1 MKEKDLLGE
10 VDIPDNVFYGINTVR
25 AVENFR
31 ISGLRPDRDLIE
43 SLLLIKKCSAY
54 ANYMLKNLEEDKYMA
69 IVNSID
75 YIIKNFNMDY
85 FPLDPY
91 QAGAGT
97 STNMNV
103 NEVISKVSLKI
114 FNMKIDPND
123 DVNRSQSSNDVYP
136 SAVRLAI
143 IKKYDNLK
151 KSIESLIESFEKKI
165 EEYGNVVKVGR
176 THLMDAAPISFGQE
190 FSGYVN
196 SLKSD
201 LKRIENSLEFIS
213 RLNIGGTAVGTGL
226 NKPEGFEDIV
236 IECLKNSTGRNLRK
250 AENLFEVM
258 QSLSDFSYFSSSLR
272 ILAEDTIKIS
282 NDIRFMSS
290 GPSAGINEIKIP
302 AVQQGSSIMPGKI
315 NPSIAEAVIMSCLRV
330 ISNDYL
336 VSQANQMGNL
346 EINVFT
352 PVVSY
357 SILESMNIL
366 TNALNIFDEKLVK
379 FMIVNEKRVEE
390 LLKNSQINAVAF
402 SPYIGYKNVAELVR
416 ESYEKNKRVE
426 EIIVEKG
433 LLKKEEVEKI
443 LQDFYKKILKH

>member
-43 SLLLIKKCSAY
+43 SLLMIKKCSAY
-54 ANYMLKNLEEDKYMA
+54 ANYRLKNLEEEKYRA

-75 YIIKNFNMDY
+75 YIIKNFSMDY
-85 FPLDPY
+85 FPVDPY

-136 SAVRLAI
+136 SAIRLAI

-201 LKRIENSLEFIS
+201 LKRIENALEFIL

-290 GPSAGINEIKIP
+290 GPGAGINEIKIP

-336 VSQANQMGNL
+336 VSQTNQMGNL

-357 SILESMNIL
+357 SMLESMNIL
-366 TNALNIFDEKLVK
+366 TNALNIFNEKLVK

-402 SPYIGYKNVAELVR
+402 SPYIGYKNVAELVK

>member
-10 VDIPDNVFYGINTVR
+10 VEIPDNVFYGINTVR
-25 AVENFR
+25 AIENFR
-31 ISGLRPDRDLIE
+31 ISGLRLDRDLIE
-43 SLLLIKKCSAY
+43 SLLMIKKCSAH
-54 ANYMLKNLEEDKYMA
+54 ANYKLKNLEEDKYRA

-75 YIIKNFNMDY
+75 YIIKNFSMDY

-201 LKRIENSLEFIS
+201 LKRIENALEFIS

-236 IECLKNSTGRNLRK
+236 IECLKNSTGKSLRK

-336 VSQANQMGNL
+336 VSLSNQMGNL
-346 EINVFT
+346 KINVFT

-366 TNALNIFDEKLVK
+366 TNALNIFNEKLVK

-402 SPYIGYKNVAELVR
+402 SPYIGYKNVAELVK